1 MSILVWSA
9 YVVSLYFLVFWL
21 LTFFERRPD
30 IKRERTERIVFR
42 SHPLVSVIVPAYN
55 EERTIEATLKSL
67 HNLEWPRERL
77 EVIVID
83 DGSKDRTASIVRQF
97 IKEHP
102 KSRFRLL
109 HQHNQGKAAALNHGL
124 RVLKGKYFA
133 CLDADSFVEP
143 QTLRHMIWWHL
154 RDSELAIAT
163 PVMKVDEPRNWI
175 QKFQRLE
182 YMAGMLLTKLMSYMH
197 ANYVAPG
204 PFSVYKTA
212 IVRELGGFD
221 EDNLVEDQEIA
232 YRAQVHHYKL
242 MQVPKA
248 VVRTVA
254 PYSLK
259 QLQRQRN
266 RWFKGSLLNI
276 IKYRRLVFNRR
287 YGDFGVFQMPLN
299 ITAFAMGIVAFVAF
313 IYYTIR
319 PIAKALH
326 RYWLVGFDLLPYL
339 RSYQWHFDPLSI
351 QVTPLFILY
360 LMLALSIVFLYL
372 SSRANG
378 DKVREY
384 GWLYIVPYF
393 FIYFLILSF
402 VTVRVIV
409 EVAMG
414 KKQKW

>member
-1 MSILVWSA
+1 
-9 YVVSLYFLVFWL
+9 
-21 LTFFERRPD
+21 
-30 IKRERTERIVFR
+30 
-42 SHPLVSVIVPAYN
+42 
-55 EERTIEATLKSL
+55 
-67 HNLEWPRERL
+67 
-77 EVIVID
+77 
-83 DGSKDRTASIVRQF
+83 
-97 IKEHP
+97 
-102 KSRFRLL
+102 
-109 HQHNQGKAAALNHGL
+109 
-124 RVLKGKYFA
+124 
-133 CLDADSFVEP
+133 
-143 QTLRHMIWWHL
+143 
-154 RDSELAIAT
+154 
-163 PVMKVDEPRNWI
+163 
-175 QKFQRLE
+175 
-182 YMAGMLLTKLMSYMH
+182 MSYMH

-232 YRAQVHHYKL
+232 YRAQLHHYKL
-242 MQVPKA
+242 VQVPKA

-254 PYSLK
+254 PYSLR

-276 IKYRRLVFNRR
+276 IKYRRLVFNRK

-299 ITAFAMGIVAFVAF
+299 ITAFVLGLVAFF
-313 IYYTIR
+313 SFLYYTIR
-319 PIAKALH
+319 PVAKALH

-360 LMLALSIVFLYL
+360 LMLALSVVFLYL

-378 DKVREY
+378 DRVREY

-393 FIYFLILSF
+393 FLYFLILSF